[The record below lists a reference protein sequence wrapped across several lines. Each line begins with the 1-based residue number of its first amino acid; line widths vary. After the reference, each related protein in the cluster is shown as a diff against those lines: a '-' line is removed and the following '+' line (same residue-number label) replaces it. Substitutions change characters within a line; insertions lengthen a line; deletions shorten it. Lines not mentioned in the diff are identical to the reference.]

1 MMDQFLEEVVVKKNQ
16 GMQSVLLV
24 LANIM
29 MAVCALVGVLGLNLL
44 ITALS
49 GLFSGGDAG
58 GVVFASDTNPLY
70 ISLAIL
76 AGFFLLVVFGG
87 TAVLLFLKRDELKT
101 EYEYTF
107 TNGIL
112 DFAKVFNN
120 KKRKALGT
128 MNLKNIEACGKVASG
143 SFNRYISMPQIKR
156 TNWFLNR
163 EADLFYLYF
172 TKDSQKRI
180 IIIEPS
186 EEMENLIRHAV
197 QPGAFQTN

>member
-16 GMQSVLLV
+16 GVQTLLLV
-24 LANIM
+24 AANVLM
-29 MAVCALVGVLGLNLL
+29 WVFALIGVFGLNLL
-44 ITALS
+44 IQSLS
-49 GLFSGGDAG
+49 GLFAG
-58 GVVFASDTNPLY
+58 GGVGNIALPL
-70 ISLAIL
+70 IL
-76 AGFFLLVVFGG
+76 TLVFGG
-87 TAVLLFLKRDELKT
+87 AAVLLFLKRDELKT

-107 TNGIL
+107 TNGVL

-128 MNLKNIEACGKVASG
+128 MNLKNIEACGKVSSG

-186 EEMENLIRHAV
+186 EEMEKLIRQAV
-197 QPGAFQTN
+197 QPGVYQTN

>member
-16 GMQSVLLV
+16 GMQTVLLV

-29 MAVCALVGVLGLNLL
+29 MVLCALVGVIALNIL
-44 ITALS
+44 INALS
-49 GLFSGGDAG
+49 GLFSGGGAG
-58 GVVFASDTNPLY
+58 SLVFP
-70 ISLAIL
+70 AI
-76 AGFFLLVVFGG
+76 LLVVFGG

-143 SFNRYISMPQIKR
+143 SFNRYITMPQIKR

-186 EEMENLIRHAV
+186 QEMEELIRHAV
-197 QPGAFQTN
+197 QPGAYQQN

>member
-1 MMDQFLEEVVVKKNQ
+1 MNDQFHEEVVTQKRQ
-16 GMQSVLLV
+16 GFQSVTLL
-24 LANIM
+24 LANLMMIIM
-29 MAVCALVGVLGLNLL
+29 AIIGFFGLQALMRVVSAMIGGQAAAPAIVLPLVMFL
-44 ITALS
+44 
-49 GLFSGGDAG
+49 AG
-58 GVVFASDTNPLY
+58 GGL
-70 ISLAIL
+70 
-76 AGFFLLVVFGG
+76 
-87 TAVLLFLKRDELKT
+87 AVLLFLKKDEIRT
-101 EYEYTF
+101 EYEYTI
-107 TNGIL
+107 TNASL

-186 EEMENLIRHAV
+186 QEMEELIRHAV
-197 QPGAFQTN
+197 QPGAYQQN